1 MLRRRDVLAAGV
13 LLPGAA
19 KAATS
24 PQADRPSSL
33 VGAWSLTEAITI
45 AAAGHVSP
53 WLGREKGS
61 GLIVY
66 EATGMMSVQIA
77 SARQPLPHGT
87 DFLSLPGDRR
97 LPYLDS
103 YYAYF
108 GRYEFDPASSTVTH
122 FVEASLY
129 PDEVG
134 MTLRRT
140 VALSGNIVTLTTP
153 PFPDGSRNVLR
164 WSRITSPAP

>member
-13 LLPGAA
+13 LLPAAA
-19 KAATS
+19 KAAAS
-24 PQADRPSSL
+24 PQTDPPISL
-33 VGAWSLTEAITI
+33 VGAWSLIEAVTI
-45 AAAGHVSP
+45 AAAGRVSA
-53 WLGREKGS
+53 WLGRAKGS

-77 SARQPLPHGT
+77 SARQPLPHET
-87 DFLSLPGDRR
+87 DFLSLSDAQR

-129 PDEVG
+129 PNEVG
-134 MTLRRT
+134 MTLKRT
-140 VALSGNIVTLTTP
+140 VALSGNVVTLTTP
-153 PFPDGSRNVLR
+153 SFPDGSHNVLR
-164 WSRITSPAP
+164 WSRITSRAP